1 MAEFVESI
9 SSPAKLWE
17 RYDPDQVPTQNLGH
31 KKCDSGE
38 KLQNLEAAAKRDER
52 ARDREL
58 KRVAV
63 ECEIEKQFREETKR
77 KKTKT

>member
-52 ARDREL
+52 AREL
-58 KRVAV
+58 KQRVAV